1 MKLTGIC
8 LLCVYAFIRL
18 LPFLI
23 TCYMI
28 LGRGE
33 TFREKKRFS
42 INLQKGMGMF
52 AGAVGNAVVFLGLH
66 YLYYHNFVILGYIKN
81 VGGLNFYHTDVEYF
95 TLSAG
100 VAVGIAVVLGILL
113 RTIFPDKNTEKK
125 LSKKQQGMMLVSGFF
140 AFLLVMAGFSAKDY
154 FNSQITIGEICSNNA
169 SYSLNDGELIEDYIE
184 LYNTGIFP
192 CQIKGLYLSDDVYEL
207 KKLPLD
213 GNILQAG
220 QVLVIPCVNDIN
232 SFTIDNGGEHI
243 YLSNEAGQLLEQVQV
258 KALENDTAYTRTDI
272 RKNLWEITKCT
283 PGITYES
290 AMTKLVKAP
299 VLSHAGGFYDTEFD
313 LEIESAPDTV
323 VYYTLDG
330 SIPDEGSYLYDDPVH
345 VYDKSSEENVWTSVR
360 NIVENWEEY
369 EPDPTPVKKAFLI
382 RAVAVDAV
390 GNKSDVVTAS
400 YFIDQEKYK
409 DKNVLSLVAAPD
421 DLFGGQTG
429 IYVTGDA
436 YDTWYQNGGEG
447 GSPLPNFENT
457 GKAWEREAS
466 FELFESSDPLLQQT
480 VGIRIQGNSTRNSEK
495 KRFNVYTRP
504 EYDADSFETPLFDDE
519 MLHESIIVHT
529 SFIDALNQ
537 DLMEERN
544 VIYQKSKP
552 ISLFLN
558 GEFWYDGYLREK
570 YSKYYFEDY
579 CGIEGDNLILFK
591 GGEMEEGVGADQNL
605 YQELYD
611 YVDGKDFSQDSYY
624 EELIQR
630 IDVQN
635 YIEFLSANIYC
646 SNMDMD
652 DKKNVVMFRSR
663 ETGEGTYN
671 DGRWRFALYDMDA
684 VGWTSLR
691 YYEIE
696 EEAAL
701 DSFSTKPRFT
711 KIAFNQGAIY
721 KALRQNEQFCKQFVL
736 TFMDL
741 LNTNFSVEKVSV
753 KLQEHG
759 EDITWLNSFFEKRP
773 EYMKKYLA
781 KEFELTGSVETVT
794 LYNSDEKKGTIQINT
809 TIPEM
814 KEGSWSGEYFTD
826 YPVTVTAHPAEGYE
840 FSGWS
845 GSVIS
850 GEEVIEV
857 PVSAGG
863 VKLTAEFKKIE

>member
-1 MKLTGIC
+1 MRLAGIC
-8 LLCVYAFIRL
+8 LLFVYAIIRL
-18 LPFLI
+18 LPFVI
-23 TCYMI
+23 TGYMI
-28 LGRGE
+28 VGG
-33 TFREKKRFS
+33 EKKSLLKISDRKKVVILVS
-42 INLQKGMGMF
+42 I
-52 AGAVGNAVVFLGLH
+52 VVNVSVFFLMH
-66 YLYYHNFVILGYIKN
+66 YLQYHNFLIIGYVKN
-81 VGGLNFYHTDVEYF
+81 IGGLNFYHTDVEYF
-95 TLSAG
+95 ALSAG
-100 VAVGIAVVLGILL
+100 LAVMAAIVLGIIL
-113 RTIFPDKNTEKK
+113 RTFFGDKNIALEMT
-125 LSKKQQGMMLVSGFF
+125 KKQQGVVLAWGFVAFILVISGSF
-140 AFLLVMAGFSAKDY
+140 AKDY
-154 FNSQITIGEICSNNA
+154 FNSSISITEVCSSNV
-169 SYSLNDGELIEDYIE
+169 SYPLDGNELVEDYIE
-184 LYNTGIFP
+184 IYNRGFLP
-192 CQIKGLYLSDDVYEL
+192 CQISGLYLSDDAYNL
-207 KKLPLD
+207 KKMPLN
-213 GNILQAG
+213 GYVLQAG
-220 QVLVIPCVNDIN
+220 EILVIPCVNDIN
-232 SFTIDNGGEHI
+232 SFTINNSGEQI
-243 YLSNEAGQLLEQVQV
+243 YLSDETGCILEQIFV
-258 KALENDTAYTRTDI
+258 KDLDTDTAYTKT
-272 RKNLWEITKCT
+272 NLDEMTWEETKCT
-283 PGITYES
+283 PGITYEA
-290 AMTKLVKAP
+290 AMKEIVKVP
-299 VLSHAGGFYDTEFD
+299 VLSHVGGFYNTEFD
-313 LEIESAPDTV
+313 LEIESEPDTT

-330 SIPDEGSYLYDDPVH
+330 SIPDEGAHLYDGVIH
-345 VYDKSSEENVWTSVR
+345 VYDKSSEENVWNSVR
-360 NIVENWEEY
+360 NIKEDWENY
-369 EPDPTPVKKAFLI
+369 SPDTAPVTKAFLI
-382 RAVAVDAV
+382 RAVAVDTA
-390 GNKSDVVTAS
+390 GNKSNVVTAS
-400 YFIDQEKYK
+400 YFIGQEGLK
-409 DKNVLSLVAAPD
+409 DKAVLSLVAAPE
-421 DLFGGQTG
+421 DLFDGEKG

-436 YDTWYQNGGEG
+436 YDEWYQSGADG
-447 GSPLPNFENT
+447 GSPLPNFKKT
-457 GKAWEREAS
+457 GKEWEREAS
-466 FELFESSDPLLQQT
+466 FELFEQTENILQQT
-480 VGIRIQGNSTRNSEK
+480 VGIRIQGNSTRNSRD

-504 EYDADSFETPLFDDE
+504 EYDSVSFELPLFGGDI
-519 MLHESIIVHT
+519 LPTSLIVHT
-529 SFIDALNQ
+529 SFEDALNQ
-537 DLMEERN
+537 ELMEGRN

-552 ISLFLN
+552 ISFFLN
-558 GEFWYDGYLREK
+558 GEFWYEGYLREK
-570 YSKYYFEDY
+570 YSKDYFETY
-579 CGIEGDNLILFK
+579 CEIEGSNLVLYK
-591 GGEMEEGVGADQNL
+591 GGELEEGTAADR
-605 YQELYD
+605 ELYREFYD
-611 YVDGKDFSQDSYY
+611 YLEGKDFSQDFAY
-624 EELIQR
+624 EELTEK

-635 YIEFLSANIYC
+635 YIEYLTAHIYC

-840 FSGWS
+840 FAGWS